1 MLHGKNTPPV
11 FTSSDDCRKLVS
23 QQSECSVFRAFAS
36 AGALFVGKD
45 VVIME
50 KNYFVDTLFDLINE
64 SDELEAELEDV
75 CVSGDG
81 LKVSMKD
88 GTSFQ
93 ITVSKEA

>member
-1 MLHGKNTPPV
+1 
-11 FTSSDDCRKLVS
+11 
-23 QQSECSVFRAFAS
+23 
-36 AGALFVGKD
+36 
-45 VVIME
+45 ME

-93 ITVSKEA
+93 IIVSKEA